1 MPATPSKHNA
11 LFYFMKFVSYIIPFA
26 LVVFVY
32 ESGFAFTQNKEKK
45 KNGKKDKT
53 EQTTLGDKTAQQKL
67 SRLFLEAEKAKVIED
82 WDEAIKNYK
91 EVVAADPQNAN
102 AHFQL
107 SQIYFNQGQ
116 LNDAE
121 QEVKTANKIDGS
133 NKWYLEMLA
142 NIYMNSGKAK
152 EAAEIFK
159 QLIQKFPNGAEYYLN
174 LGFLQSK
181 TSQFEQAIKTYEQ
194 FEKNF
199 GVDEQVIMEKKN
211 LYLRLNKFNEA
222 VAEVHK
228 LVDGFPGEVSY
239 LLMEA
244 DLYRANRMK
253 EKAADVYQKVLAV
266 EPDNAV
272 ALLSLAEL
280 GMQSGNTKQSME
292 SIRKIFEN
300 PKVDVDTKIKILY
313 PYVHYWDLQKDKKQ
327 DAFDLAEILTI
338 THPDD
343 AKGFAMKADL
353 FYLDEQYDKAL
364 PAYLRALELNK
375 DVFQVWQQVM
385 VIYNTNRDWA
395 TLQKICNQAIELF
408 PNQATLYLFKGNAEQ
423 QNMELENAVKS
434 FTRGEKMSGDN
445 DKLRSQFLANLGDVY
460 HSLNKYAESDSAY
473 DRALKADPDN
483 AYVLNNY
490 SYYLSLRKVNLEK
503 AKQMSAYSNK
513 LEPDNNS
520 FLDTYAWILFQMN
533 DFTGAKEWV
542 EKAMK
547 AGGDISGTILEHY
560 GDVLIK
566 LGKTEEAIV
575 NWKKAKELGTDST
588 TIDRKIAEGR
598 YVE

>member
-1 MPATPSKHNA
+1 M
-11 LFYFMKFVSYIIPFA
+11 FVFVFVS
-26 LVVFVY
+26 
-32 ESGFAFTQNKEKK
+32 ENSFAFAQNKEKK
-45 KNGKKDKT
+45 KRGKKDKT
-53 EQTTLGDKTAQQKL
+53 EQTAPGDKPAQQKL
-67 SRLFLEAEKAKVIED
+67 ARLFLEAEKAKVIED
-82 WDEAIKNYK
+82 WDDAIKNYQ
-91 EVVAADPQNAN
+91 EVVVTDPQNAN

-107 SQIYFNQGQ
+107 SQIYFNQGK
-116 LNDAE
+116 LNEAE
-121 QEVKTANKIDGS
+121 QEANAAYKLDNT

-152 EAAEIFK
+152 EAVDIFK

-199 GVDEQVIMEKKN
+199 GIDEQVIMEKKN

-222 VAEVHK
+222 VAEVQK
-228 LVDGFPGEVSY
+228 LVDAFPGEVNFM
-239 LLMEA
+239 LMEA

-253 EKAADVYQKVLAV
+253 EKAAEVYQKILAI
-266 EPDNAV
+266 EPDNAI
-272 ALLSLAEL
+272 ALLSLADV
-280 GMQSGNTKQSME
+280 GMQTGNAQQSLE
-292 SIRKIFEN
+292 SIKKIFAN
-300 PKVDVDTKIKILY
+300 PKVDIDTKVKILY
-313 PYVHYWDLQKDKKQ
+313 PYVQYWELQKDKKQ
-327 DAFDLAEILTI
+327 DAFDLAEILTA

-353 FYLDEQYDKAL
+353 FYLDEQNDKAL

-385 VIYNTNRDWA
+385 VIYNIKRDWVN
-395 TLQKICNQAIELF
+395 LQKICNEAIELF

-423 QNMELENAVKS
+423 QNKELYKAVKS
-434 FTRGEKMSGDN
+434 FSRGEKMSGDN

-460 HSLNKYAESDSAY
+460 HAQNLYNESDSAY

-533 DFTGAKEWV
+533 DFTGAKDWL

-547 AGGDISGTILEHY
+547 AGGDKSGTILEHY
-560 GDVLIK
+560 GDVLFK
-566 LGKTEEAIV
+566 LGKTEDALT

-588 TIDRKIAEGR
+588 TIDRKIAEMKF
-598 YVE
+598 VE